1 MSRGLVPPQFPNAPE
16 TYNRRFMSEVV
27 RSFSVFLQQINN
39 PGLWRATTLVLTE
52 LQDDDSGL
60 ETGGVFNHG
69 GFLKITQVNTPHARG
84 SVGTSAVGS
93 VTVTTG

>member
-16 TYNRRFMSEVV
+16 MYNRRFMSEVV
-27 RSFSVFLQQINN
+27 RSFSVFLQQINT
-39 PGLWRATTLVLTE
+39 PGIWRATTLVLTE
-52 LQDDDSGL
+52 LQNDDSGL
-60 ETGGVFNHG
+60 ETGGVFNHD

-84 SVGTSAVGS
+84 SVGTSSVGS

>member
-39 PGLWRATTLVLTE
+39 PGIWRATTLVLTE

-60 ETGGVFNHG
+60 ETGAVFKQN
-69 GFLKITQVNTPHARG
+69 GFLKITEVNTPHARG

>member
-27 RSFSVFLQQINN
+27 RSFSVFLQQINT
-39 PGLWRATTLVLTE
+39 PGIWRATTLVLTE
-52 LQDDDSGL
+52 LQNDDSGL
-60 ETGGVFNHG
+60 ETGGVFNHD

-84 SVGTSAVGS
+84 SVGTSSVGS

>member
-27 RSFSVFLQQINN
+27 RSFSVFLQQINT
-39 PGLWRATTLVLTE
+39 PGIWRATTLVLTE
-52 LQDDDSGL
+52 LQNDDSGL
-60 ETGGVFNHG
+60 ETGGVFNHD

>member
-27 RSFSVFLQQINN
+27 RSFSVFLQQIST
-39 PGLWRATTLVLTE
+39 PGIWRATTLVLTE
-52 LQDDDSGL
+52 LQNDDSGL
-60 ETGGVFNHG
+60 ETGGVFNHD

-84 SVGTSAVGS
+84 SVGTSSVGS

>member
-27 RSFSVFLQQINN
+27 RSFSVFLQQINT
-39 PGLWRATTLVLTE
+39 PGIWRATTLVLTE

-60 ETGGVFNHG
+60 ETGGVFNHD

>member
-1 MSRGLVPPQFPNAPE
+1 MSRGLVPPHFPNAPE

-27 RSFSVFLQQINN
+27 RSFSVFLQQINT
-39 PGLWRATTLVLTE
+39 PGIWRATTLVLTD
-52 LQDDDSGL
+52 LQDDDVGL
-60 ETGGVFNHG
+60 ETGGVFNHD

-84 SVGTSAVGS
+84 SVGTSSVGS

>member
-39 PGLWRATTLVLTE
+39 PGIWRATTLVLTE

-60 ETGGVFNHG
+60 ETDGGFNHG